1 MPTFLLGPCCMD
13 SEAIYKDSGRFLFKL
28 MKGRNFYF
36 KASFDKANRTSISS
50 PRGPGFELGIK
61 WFKEIKAELPGIKLI
76 TDMHLPEQAAKL
88 AEVVDVIQIPAFL
101 CRQTD
106 LLVAAAENFNIVN
119 IKKGQWLSPEAMCQ
133 ARDKVKQTNPK
144 AKVWLT
150 ERGTFFGYE
159 RLVVDFGNVDFL
171 KSNFDKVILDCT
183 HSTQRGKGNI
193 TGGDR
198 EFGKKLLLASNI
210 FSYDGIFAEAHPNP
224 EKALSDADSQIKL
237 EELPKLIEK
246 FDLIGK
252 VANDA

>member
-1 MPTFLLGPCCMD
+1 MSTFLLGPCCMD
-13 SEAIYKDSGRFLFKL
+13 SEVIYKDSGRFLFDL
-28 MKGRNFYF
+28 MKGRDFYF

-50 PRGPGFELGIK
+50 PRGPGLELGIK
-61 WFKEIKAELPGIKLI
+61 WFREIKAELPGIKLI
-76 TDMHLPEQAAKL
+76 TDIHLPEQAAAL
-88 AEVVDVIQIPAFL
+88 SGIVDAIQIPAFL

-106 LLVAAAENFNIVN
+106 LLVAAAKHFDIIN

-133 ARDKVKQTNPK
+133 ARDKVKQTNPN
-144 AKVWLT
+144 AQVWLT

-171 KSNFDKVILDCT
+171 RNNFDKVIIDCT

-198 EFGKKLLLASNI
+198 EFGKKILLAANI
-210 FSYDGIFAEAHPNP
+210 FGYQGIFAEVHPNP

-237 EELPKLIEK
+237 DELPKLINK
-246 FDLIGK
+246 FDAIGEVIK
-252 VANDA
+252 NA